1 MKTRSGALLVALA
14 FAFGCGGG
22 ETAEQTATEETPQA
36 AMTEAPATMEA
47 PSGPIDAALAAQGE
61 QLFTSRGCASCHQ
74 IDARLIGP
82 ALKGVTD
89 RRSYEWFTHMVLKPD
104 SMIAN
109 DPDAKAL
116 FAEYGTPM
124 VNMGATPEDVRA
136 LFEYLRQHAE

>member
-1 MKTRSGALLVALA
+1 MKIRNGALLLALA

-22 ETAEQTATEETPQA
+22 ETAEQAATEETPQA
-36 AMTEAPATMEA
+36 AMTEAPAAMAA

-61 QLFTSRGCASCHQ
+61 QLFTSRGCVGCHQ
-74 IDARLIGP
+74 IDAKMIGP
-82 ALKGVTD
+82 ALKGVTA
-89 RRSYEWFTHMVLKPD
+89 RRSYEWFTHMVLRPD

-124 VNMGATPEDVRA
+124 VNMGATSADVRA

>member
-1 MKTRSGALLVALA
+1 MKTRNGALLVAVA

-22 ETAEQTATEETPQA
+22 ETAEQAATETPQA
-36 AMTEAPATMEA
+36 AMTEAPAAAMEA
-47 PSGPIDAALAAQGE
+47 PSGPIDVALAAQGE
-61 QLFTSRGCASCHQ
+61 QLFTSRGCAGCHQ
-74 IDARLIGP
+74 IDAKLIGP
-82 ALKGVTD
+82 ALKGVTTL
-89 RRSYEWFTHMVLKPD
+89 RSYEWFTHMVLRPD

-124 VNMGATPEDVRA
+124 VNMGATADEVRA